1 MLALSFGI
9 AYAVGATVSATLL
22 SRRLGGLVDRET
34 RVFAVRLLI
43 SLALAVG
50 TMLGSVAALDAVGL
64 DRGEPVG
71 ALVTLVVAGGLGAA
85 AYLVGTRLTR
95 MQELTH
101 LVRSLR
107 GRGA

>member
-1 MLALSFGI
+1 
-9 AYAVGATVSATLL
+9 
-22 SRRLGGLVDRET
+22 
-34 RVFAVRLLI
+34 
-43 SLALAVG
+43 
-50 TMLGSVAALDAVGL
+50 VAALDAVGL

-71 ALVTLVVAGGLGAA
+71 ALVALVVAGGLGAA